1 MDRKTVFTKT
11 AKAAFTMLAKEDII
25 TPVVQAAQMHA
36 KEAPV
41 PPSQS
46 PVVTDSD
53 DDLGFTPHCHAGQQG
68 RSAAT
73 SVVRAPE
80 GYLTISAVPTFRGG
94 RPWRTVVVCDSPPL

>member
-25 TPVVQAAQMHA
+25 TPVVQAAQTHA

-53 DDLGFTPHCHAGQQG
+53 DDLGFTPSLPCRPTRPKRRHLG
-68 RSAAT
+68 SA
-73 SVVRAPE
+73 
-80 GYLTISAVPTFRGG
+80 
-94 RPWRTVVVCDSPPL
+94 RPRRLPHY

>member
-25 TPVVQAAQMHA
+25 TPVVQAAQTHA

-53 DDLGFTPHCHAGQQG
+53 DDLGFTPLIAMP
-68 RSAAT
+68 ANK
-73 SVVRAPE
+73 VEAP
-80 GYLTISAVPTFRGG
+80 
-94 RPWRTVVVCDSPPL
+94 PPR